1 MSNESHLNG
10 RVYFRPQTHETGR
23 HESFDQALEGEYA
36 FDIDRGEKP
45 PFETYNDATRALQ
58 GIIKACVQDGKSL
71 RAHGSLWSLSTVAVT
86 DSRLIDTTALRLA
99 FEVPSGLADPAYPG
113 DAGKLRFVEC
123 GNSVAALNDY
133 LFASGLSI
141 KGCGSNNGQ
150 TIAGAISTGTHGGA
164 YRFGSMQEM
173 VAGLHL
179 ITGPDTHVYVER
191 KSYPVMRPDFA
202 QSIGADFVQ
211 DDILFYAALV
221 GLGSCGILHGI
232 MIETREL
239 FLLNA
244 IRFRHPYDA
253 LLKAAIT
260 ACDPTRIP
268 LPAEADAVP
277 RDKPYHFEI
286 SFNPNEGTPPSQAI
300 VHVMYE
306 SVFDPANYSPPVWDG
321 GKAGLGASGLDV
333 MGTLVGRIPSPLNK
347 VAVPLL
353 NTQVN
358 NEFSPYFRKA
368 VIRDLFRGEKTLG
381 KTLACG
387 MGIPLIRAVE
397 AMEIAFKTY
406 KDSNI
411 VLPLVLSFRFVKG
424 TRALLGFTRFETT
437 AVMEMDAVNTP
448 ETRTFFDK
456 VWNDLDAAGIPFTLH
471 WGKYNAFL
479 TPDRVRNRYGVAI
492 DQWLTSRS
500 TLLESTAVRQIFNNH
515 FTKALGLAN

>member
-1 MSNESHLNG
+1 MSSISGLHG
-10 RVYFRPQTHETGR
+10 RVFFRPQTHETGR

-36 FDIDRGEKP
+36 FDVDRGEKP
-45 PFETYNDATRALQ
+45 SFETYNDATRSLQ
-58 GIIKACVQDGKSL
+58 SIIKACVQDGKSL

-113 DAGKLRFVEC
+113 DAAKLRFVEC

-191 KSYPVMRPDFA
+191 KSYPVMRPGFA

-211 DDILFYAALV
+211 DDILFHAALV

-306 SVFDPANYSPPVWDG
+306 SVFDPDNYSPPVWDG

-387 MGIPLIRAVE
+387 MGIPLSRAVE
-397 AMEIAFKTY
+397 AMEIAFKAY
-406 KDSNI
+406 KGSSI

-448 ETRTFFDK
+448 ETRAFFDK
-456 VWNDLDAAGIPFTLH
+456 IWNDLDAVGIPFTLH

-479 TPDRVRNRYGVAI
+479 TPERVRNCYGVAI